1 MKFTAL
7 LGMAAALAV
16 GGAGI
21 ASAQTAAPAQL
32 DSKKFNVIGTWNFLN
47 INKKVEAPFWSEQL
61 GAASGG
67 KLTGNIKS
75 ITELNL
81 KGTEVLRLLK
91 TGVYDVAHALP
102 IYVDDGAAIFEGSD
116 ISGVAASVAQ
126 QREILNLWMPEMQ
139 KVMRD
144 KFGSMIVS
152 TFAFPQQVFF
162 CRDEISSLADIK
174 GKKVRV
180 QGVSQSDL
188 VKALGGSAVT
198 IPFGEVVPALEK
210 GVVDCGI
217 TGTLPGYQAK
227 WPEVVKTVVDVS
239 LGYTAGFVA
248 VNLNSWNKLSK
259 PTQEFMTAQF
269 KKLEDAAWASVE
281 ADTKEGIACD
291 TGNGPCSVG
300 PPAKLKLVMPT
311 DADRALV
318 KKALNDVVLPEWAKR
333 CGTECAAK
341 WTETVGKRYGLVAKA
356 N

>member
-7 LGMAAALAV
+7 LGMAAAFAV
-16 GGAGI
+16 AGGSI
-21 ASAQTAAPAQL
+21 AAAQTPAPAQL
-32 DSKKFNVIGTWNFLN
+32 DTKKFNVIGTWNFLN
-47 INKKVEAPFWSEQL
+47 INKKVEQPFWSEQL

-116 ISGVAASVAQ
+116 LSGVAQSVAQ
-126 QREILNLWMPEMQ
+126 QREILSAWMPEMQ
-139 KVMRD
+139 KV
-144 KFGSMIVS
+144 I
-152 TFAFPQQVFF
+152 
-162 CRDEISSLADIK
+162 RDEISSLADIK

-239 LGYTAGFVA
+239 LGYTAGFVS
-248 VNLNSWNKLSK
+248 VNLASWNKLSK
-259 PTQEFMTAQF
+259 PTQEFMTGQF
-269 KKLEDAAWASVE
+269 KKLEEAAWASVE
-281 ADTKEGIACD
+281 SDTKEGIACD

-333 CGTECAAK
+333 CGAECAAK
-341 WTETVGKRYGLVAKA
+341 WTEMVGKRYGLVAKA

>member
-1 MKFTAL
+1 MKFTAV
-7 LGMAAALAV
+7 LGLAAAVVV
-16 GGAGI
+16 GTGGI
-21 ASAQTAAPAQL
+21 AAAQAPANL
-32 DSKKFNVIGTWNFLN
+32 DTKKFNVVGTWNFLN
-47 INKKVEAPFWSEQL
+47 LNKMVEVPFWNEQL

-67 KLTGNIKS
+67 KLTGNLKS

-91 TGVYDVAHALP
+91 TGIYDVAHALP
-102 IYVDDGAAIFEGSD
+102 IYVDDGAAVFEASD
-116 ISGVAASVAQ
+116 LSGVATSVAQ
-126 QREILNLWMPEMQ
+126 QREILNAWLPEMQ
-139 KVMRD
+139 KTMRD
-144 KFGSMIVS
+144 KFGAQIVG
-152 TFAFPQQVFF
+152 TFAFPQQVFY
-162 CRDEISSLADIK
+162 CRDEISSLADLK

-248 VNLNSWNKLSK
+248 VNLNAWNKLSK

-269 KKLEDAAWASVE
+269 KKLEDASWASVE
-281 ADTKEGIACD
+281 KDTKEGIACN

-300 PPAKLKLVMPT
+300 APAKLKLVTPS
-311 DADRALV
+311 DADRAAV
-318 KKALNDVVLPEWAKR
+318 KKALNDAVLPEWAKR
-333 CGTECAAK
+333 CGAECAAK
-341 WTETVGKRYGLVAKA
+341 WTETVGKKYGLTAKA

>member
-1 MKFTAL
+1 MRFAAV
-7 LGMAAALAV
+7 LGVAAAVVVA
-16 GGAGI
+16 GSGI
-21 ASAQTAAPAQL
+21 AAAQAPADL
-32 DSKKFNVIGTWNFLN
+32 DTKKFNVIGTWNFLN
-47 INKKVEAPFWSEQL
+47 MFKNVEAPFWNEQL

-102 IYVDDGAAIFEGSD
+102 IYVDDGAAVFEASD
-116 ISGVAASVAQ
+116 LSGVATSIAQ
-126 QREILNLWMPEMQ
+126 QREILNAWLPEMQ
-139 KVMRD
+139 KTMRD
-144 KFGSMIVS
+144 KFGAQIVA
-152 TFAFPQQVFF
+152 TFAFPQQVFY
-162 CRDEISSLADIK
+162 CRDEISSLADLK

-188 VKALGGSAVT
+188 VKALGASSVT

-227 WPEVVKTVVDVS
+227 WPEVVKTIVDVS

-259 PTQEFMTAQF
+259 PTQAFMTAQF
-269 KKLEDAAWASVE
+269 KKFEDAAWASVE
-281 ADTKEGIACD
+281 SDTKAGIACN
-291 TGNGPCSVG
+291 TGNAPCPAGPA
-300 PPAKLKLVMPT
+300 AKLKLLTPS
-311 DADRALV
+311 DADRAAI
-318 KKALNDVVLPEWAKR
+318 KKALNDAVLPEWAKR
-333 CGTECAAK
+333 CGAECAAK
-341 WTETVGKRYGLVAKA
+341 WTEAVGKRYGLVAKA

>member
-1 MKFTAL
+1 MRLAVV
-7 LGMAAALAV
+7 LGLAAAVVV
-16 GGAGI
+16 GSSGI
-21 ASAQTAAPAQL
+21 AAAQAPANL
-32 DSKKFNVIGTWNFLN
+32 DTKKFNVIGTWNFLN
-47 INKKVEAPFWSEQL
+47 MFKKVEQPFWSEQL
-61 GAASGG
+61 AAASGG
-67 KLTGNIKS
+67 KLTGNLKS

-91 TGVYDVAHALP
+91 TGVYDVVHALP
-102 IYVDDGAAIFEGSD
+102 IYVDDGAAVFEASD
-116 ISGVAASVAQ
+116 LSGVAASVAQ
-126 QREILNLWMPEMQ
+126 QREILDAWMPEMQ
-139 KVMRD
+139 KTMRD
-144 KFGSMIVS
+144 KFGALIVS

-162 CRDEISSLADIK
+162 CRDEISSLADLK

-259 PTQEFMTAQF
+259 PTQEFMAAQF
-269 KKLEDAAWASVE
+269 KKVENASWASVE
-281 ADTKEGIACD
+281 ADTKEGIACN
-291 TGNGPCSVG
+291 TGNGTCSVG
-300 PPAKLKLVMPT
+300 TPAKLKLVTPSE
-311 DADRALV
+311 ADRAAI

-333 CGTECAAK
+333 CGSDCAVK
-341 WTETVGKRYGLVAKA
+341 WTDMVGKRYGLSAKA

>member
-1 MKFTAL
+1 MNIAKILGATAAL
-7 LGMAAALAV
+7 IVGSSGMAAA
-16 GGAGI
+16 
-21 ASAQTAAPAQL
+21 QAPANL
-32 DSKKFNVIGTWNFLN
+32 DTKKFNVVGTWNFLN
-47 INKKVEAPFWSEQL
+47 INKVVEAPFWNEQL
-61 GAASGG
+61 GKDSGG

-91 TGVYDVAHALP
+91 TGIYDVAHALP
-102 IYVDDGAAIFEGSD
+102 IYVDDGAAVFEASD
-116 ISGVAASVAQ
+116 LSGAAASIAQ
-126 QREILNLWMPEMQ
+126 QREILNAWMPEMQ
-139 KVMRD
+139 KIMRD
-144 KFGSMIVS
+144 KFGAQIVG

-162 CRDEISSLADIK
+162 CRDEISSLADLK

-188 VKALGGSAVT
+188 VKALGGAAVT

-259 PTQEFMTAQF
+259 PTQEFMTAEF
-269 KKLEDAAWASVE
+269 KKLEEASWASVE
-281 ADTKEGIACD
+281 KDTKEGIACN

-300 PPAKLKLVMPT
+300 PTAKLKLVTPS
-311 DADRALV
+311 DADRAAV
-318 KKALNDVVLPEWAKR
+318 KKALNDTVLPEWAKR
-333 CGTECAAK
+333 CGAECAAK
-341 WTETVGKRYGLVAKA
+341 WTEMVGKKYGLTAKA

>member
-7 LGMAAALAV
+7 LGMAAAFAV
-16 GGAGI
+16 AGGSI
-21 ASAQTAAPAQL
+21 AAAHTPAPAQL
-32 DSKKFNVIGTWNFLN
+32 DTKKFNVIGTWNFLN
-47 INKKVEAPFWSEQL
+47 IFKKVELPFWSEQL

-91 TGVYDVAHALP
+91 SGVYDVAHALP

-116 ISGVAASVAQ
+116 LSGVASSVAQ
-126 QREILNLWMPEMQ
+126 QREILNAWMPEMQ

-227 WPEVVKTVVDVS
+227 WPEVVKSVVDMS

-281 ADTKEGIACD
+281 ADTKEGIACN
-291 TGNGPCSVG
+291 TGNGTCSVG
-300 PPAKLKLVMPT
+300 PAAKLKLVMPSE
-311 DADRALV
+311 ADLKARD
-318 KKALNDVVLPEWAKR
+318 KALNEVVLARWAKR
-333 CGTECAAK
+333 CGDACAAK
-341 WTETVGKRYGLVAKA
+341 WNELVGSRYGLTAKA